1 MKIKPTCAAMG
12 HIRQAHSR
20 LGIRTPRQDENL
32 KHNHYIR
39 LDAPD
44 TPMVNH
50 RRRLKTERRPQ
61 SDQGNP
67 ERSAE
72 KIRKIGKQKA
82 NRFNW
87 QALKQKNL
95 RVLVQ

>member
-1 MKIKPTCAAMG
+1 MG
-12 HIRQAHSR
+12 RIRQAYSR

-32 KHNHYIR
+32 KHNHHIR

-72 KIRKIGKQKA
+72 KIRKTGKLNV

>member
-12 HIRQAHSR
+12 HLRQAHSR

-32 KHNHYIR
+32 KHQHHIR

-44 TPMVNH
+44 TPMDNH
-50 RRRLKTERRPQ
+50 RRRLKTERRPK
-61 SDQGNP
+61 SDQGDR

-72 KIRKIGKQKA
+72 KFRQAGKPEA
-82 NRFNW
+82 NRFSW
-87 QALKQKNL
+87 QVLKQKIL
-95 RVLVQ
+95 GLILQ